1 MGIKLFT
8 FYSYW
13 NFPVLVQT
21 YNLKYTEGTAT
32 FTIFSNVWFLY
43 FNLTKSVGTICTTKD
58 KEGDGEW
65 KRETWMANVSDW
77 VCVYNYRYLIKFD
90 TLRDYFTM
98 IKCFFLCKYYRK
110 TAIFYAEY
118 VQQMIFVY
126 SI

>member
-65 KRETWMANVSDW
+65 KRETWMPKVSEW
-77 VCVYNYRYLIKFD
+77 VCVCVCVLIKFD

-110 TAIFYAEY
+110 TAIFYA
-118 VQQMIFVY
+118 VNV
-126 SI
+126 

>member
-43 FNLTKSVGTICTTKD
+43 FNLTKSVGTIYTNEKSADLIPIYEDMYTHSHTHTNIHKD
-58 KEGDGEW
+58 STELD
-65 KRETWMANVSDW
+65 
-77 VCVYNYRYLIKFD
+77 CLI
-90 TLRDYFTM
+90 LQNM
-98 IKCFFLCKYYRK
+98 
-110 TAIFYAEY
+110 E
-118 VQQMIFVY
+118 
-126 SI
+126 